1 MTFKRE
7 NKISMV
13 LFVIGIIYIFL
24 GFILGLALGVEDTFG
39 SYERGRQLWSVT
51 FMWWSGGF
59 VSGITFIGFSEII
72 EQLHQSNDLKRKEL
86 VSLNIL
92 DNSPPSEM
100 SSEEE
105 IEVETP
111 SVAARQLAKV
121 DELMIYELYAKK
133 KQEVEKIINTPF
145 QDFCLV
151 KVNGEFDLIEV
162 GSFKPE
168 LKDINQFIEIKKWF
182 EENKHQL

>member
-1 MTFKRE
+1 MTFKKE

-13 LFVIGIIYIFL
+13 LFVIGLIYIFL
-24 GFILGLALGVEDTFG
+24 GFILGIALGEENIPG
-39 SYERGRQLWSVT
+39 GYERGRQIWSVT
-51 FMWWSGGF
+51 FTWWSGGF
-59 VSGITFIGFSEII
+59 VSGMIFIGFSEII

-86 VSLNIL
+86 ISLNIL
-92 DNSPPSEM
+92 DGPPPYEI

-111 SVAARQLAKV
+111 SVARQLAKV
-121 DELMIYELYAKK
+121 DEVMIYELYAKK
-133 KQEVEKIINTPF
+133 KQEVKRIINTPF

-151 KVNGEFDLIEV
+151 EVNGEFDLIEV

-182 EENKHQL
+182 EENEHQL